1 MPKLGNDILAAA
13 LIGYKTE
20 LSKIDARMAELRAQ
34 LGGSTATTN
43 GAGQTARRRRGMSA
57 AGRRRVAEAQ
67 RKRWAVLKAAKAR
80 TAKPKRKISAAGRA
94 AIVKA
99 VKARWAAVRAAAKK
113 SGQKTM
119 IAGRG

>member
-20 LSKIDARMAELRAQ
+20 LSKIDAKMAELRAQ
-34 LGGSTATTN
+34 LRDSPATN
-43 GAGQTARRRRGMSA
+43 GTGRTARKSGGMSA
-57 AGRRRVAEAQ
+57 AGRRRIAAAQ
-67 RKRWAVLKAAKAR
+67 RKRWAALKNAKAE

-113 SGQKTM
+113 TGQKTM
-119 IAGRG
+119 AARGA